1 MVKGEGMP
9 QYRNPFEKGDLYI
22 KFDVQ
27 FPENNWIDA
36 DKLNVKSPSNPTR
49 CIIWHLFK
57 LSVHFKCSNFSQ
69 ELECLL
75 PARAE
80 NPVIAPDAEEV
91 DLTDFDRSQGS
102 GGGGRREAYNDS
114 SDEEGGH
121 HGPGVQCAHQ

>member
-1 MVKGEGMP
+1 MN
-9 QYRNPFEKGDLYI
+9 YRYFIGS
-22 KFDVQ
+22 
-27 FPENNWIDA
+27 END
-36 DKLNVKSPSNPTR
+36 
-49 CIIWHLFK
+49 FK
-57 LSVHFKCSNFSQ
+57 LTLSLSQCANSSQ